1 MPNTRTGSVPGS
13 RVAMGNT
20 LIDAAK
26 TVDTSVV
33 KARLTAFVRAHREYL
48 TVEAKVRKAEEVLRV
63 QQVKLGEADARQD
76 EATEAL
82 AEVLIKEGMPRT
94 NPFKPLGFPA
104 PTVIVRMD
112 STDEA
117 QVLLKLA
124 KRAASSRDTPRVV
137 VSAARAAA
145 RAAQSVLKAAA
156 PLGRLTEAHRVALGH
171 RDALAQR
178 WEKTFAA
185 LKQGARTAADEGA
198 ADIYDALFGALS
210 PRRASSGTR
219 TRTRKPTQRIAAQRI
234 VLPVAN
240 RTPAPAPSDAEG

>member
-1 MPNTRTGSVPGS
+1 MPNTHAGSVPGS
-13 RVAMGNT
+13 RVVMGNT
-20 LIDAAK
+20 VIDAAK
-26 TVDTSVV
+26 TIDTSAV

-48 TVEAKVRKAEEVLRV
+48 TVDAKVRKAEEVLRA

-76 EATEAL
+76 DATEGL
-82 AEVLIKEGMPRT
+82 AEVLIREGMPRT

-104 PTVIVRMD
+104 PAVIVRMD

-117 QVLLKLA
+117 QALLKLA
-124 KRAASSRDTPRVV
+124 KRAAASRDTPRAV

-185 LKQGARTAADEGA
+185 LKQGARAAADEGA
-198 ADIYDALFGALS
+198 AEIYDALFGALS
-210 PRRASSGTR
+210 PRRAS
-219 TRTRKPTQRIAAQRI
+219 TRTRKPTQRIAAQRV
-234 VLPVAN
+234 VLPAAN
-240 RTPAPAPSDAEG
+240 RISISVPPDAEG

>member
-1 MPNTRTGSVPGS
+1 MPNTRTGSAPGS
-13 RVAMGNT
+13 RVVMGNT
-20 LIDAAK
+20 VLDAAK
-26 TVDTSVV
+26 AIDTSAV
-33 KARLTAFVRAHREYL
+33 KARLTAFARAHREYL
-48 TVEAKVRKAEEVLRV
+48 ILEAKVRKAEEVLRA

-104 PTVIVRMD
+104 PAVIVKMD
-112 STDEA
+112 STEEA

-124 KRAASSRDTPRVV
+124 KRAAAPRETPRVV

-156 PLGRLTEAHRVALGH
+156 PLGRLTEAHRIALGH

-185 LKQGARTAADEGA
+185 LKQDARAATEEGA
-198 ADIYDALFGALS
+198 AEIYDALFGALS
-210 PRRASSGTR
+210 PRRSSTR
-219 TRTRKPTQRIAAQRI
+219 TRTRKATQRIAAQRI
-234 VLPVAN
+234 MLPAAN
-240 RTPAPAPSDAEG
+240 RAPAPVPSDAEG